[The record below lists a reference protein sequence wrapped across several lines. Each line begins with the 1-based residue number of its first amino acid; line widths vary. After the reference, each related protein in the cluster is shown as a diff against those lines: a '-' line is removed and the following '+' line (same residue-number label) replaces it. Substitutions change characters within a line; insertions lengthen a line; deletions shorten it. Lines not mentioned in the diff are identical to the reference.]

1 MLPKISDKKPDNI
14 LGRRR
19 QGGGHRGRRRGAAAV
34 PVPRRAARAR
44 PAAAPHQDHRG
55 PPGRGACA

>member
-34 PVPRRAARAR
+34 RPCHLFGAEDDAPAARVV
-44 PAAAPHQDHRG
+44 
-55 PPGRGACA
+55 